1 MTEHRPLQKRTS
13 IDKSYTKENSFRP
26 DYLTPSNVNSI
37 PKHQSDFELEFVN
50 EEHVADF
57 MRALAYDPLSGSES
71 SAEHIAASSELIPR
85 QRKKKAKK
93 KQEQET
99 GAPKGISQ
107 TLLRYPLML
116 AIGATI
122 LIELLL
128 YISLRQIV
136 RAWENFFSWR
146 GKRRRLRND
155 LRAATSYKEWCRAAD
170 ALDKYMHKDTWK
182 LSDAYGFYDYRLIQ
196 KVITHLRMYRESDD
210 PEDALN
216 LKDVLYACLK
226 QNFAGIENAKL
237 YSNSYLGTK
246 KLVEDY
252 VNEVT
257 RSIEALAESPH
268 IPAEDKRLAFKLYSK
283 NYGRTAFCLS
293 GGAGF
298 GYFHLGVIRALLD
311 RKLLPSIIT
320 GTSAGSLMGAMV
332 CTRTD
337 EELREILVPELEQ
350 KINICQGS
358 FLSKVVRYAKTGAFF
373 DAEQWC
379 REAMWFT
386 RGSLTFKEAY
396 ERTGRI
402 FNVSVIPYD
411 PHSPP
416 KLLNYIT
423 APHCVIWSAI
433 IASAAIPGVL
443 NPVVLMQKKL
453 KSDRLVP
460 YNYGHKFKDGSLRT
474 DIPTQALHNQFNV
487 NYTVVS
493 QVNPHIHVFFYANQ
507 GSPGRPVTH
516 RYGKGWRGGF
526 LASTAEQLLKLDL
539 SKWLKVLRDLDLLPK
554 LLDQDWSS
562 TFLQKFDGTVTILPR
577 AGLSDWLYIVAD
589 PDSARLQKLFRS
601 GELQAWPKV
610 SMVSNR
616 MRIESSIQLA
626 RKAVRETQK
635 ANKRQLSTDVDTY
648 YHQER
653 EAANAS
659 DDTSGSSDEKIFLA
673 GSRRASMANGGDLVA
688 ESELEKEER
697 KRRRFVAQF
706 SDRRAIMD
714 GKEITAQL
722 MQERATED
730 TEDDEDEDLV

>member
-1 MTEHRPLQKRTS
+1 MSEHRPLQKRTS
-13 IDKSYTKENSFRP
+13 IDTTEIKEKNKCPAYTPCSSSKTGSKRK
-26 DYLTPSNVNSI
+26 T
-37 PKHQSDFELEFVN
+37 DFDLDFVN

-57 MRALAYDPLSGSES
+57 VRALAYDPLNGSES
-71 SAEHIAASSELIPR
+71 GTEHIAASSELLPA
-85 QRKKKAKK
+85 QRKEKSKKRRT
-93 KQEQET
+93 QET

-107 TLLRYPLML
+107 TLLRYPLMF
-116 AIGATI
+116 AIGTTI

-128 YISLRQIV
+128 YIGLRQIV
-136 RAWENFFSWR
+136 RAWESFFSWR
-146 GKRRRLRND
+146 GKRRQLRKE
-155 LRAATSYKEWCRAAD
+155 LRAATSYEEWCRAAE
-170 ALDKYMHKDTWK
+170 ALDTYMQKDKWK
-182 LSDAYGFYDYRLIQ
+182 LADEHGYYDYRLIQ
-196 KVITHLRMYRESDD
+196 KVIHHLKKYRESED
-210 PEDALN
+210 PEDAVN

-226 QNFAGIENAKL
+226 ENFAGIENSKL
-237 YSNSYLGTK
+237 YSNTYLGTK
-246 KLVEDY
+246 KLIEEY
-252 VNEVT
+252 VDEVT
-257 RSIEALAESPH
+257 RSIEAFANSPH
-268 IPAEDKRLAFKLYSK
+268 ISMEDKRLAFKLYSK

-350 KINICQGS
+350 RIRICQGS
-358 FLSKVVRYAKTGAFF
+358 FFSKVVRYAKTGAFF

-416 KLLNYIT
+416 KLLNYLT

-433 IASAAIPGVL
+433 IASAAIPGIL

-474 DIPTQALHNQFNV
+474 DIPTLALNKQFDV
-487 NYTVVS
+487 NYTIVS

-589 PDSARLQKLFRS
+589 PDAARLRKLFRV
-601 GELQAWPKV
+601 GELQAWPKI
-610 SMVSNR
+610 SMISNR

-626 RKAVRETQK
+626 RKALRGSQK
-635 ANKRQLSTDVDTY
+635 ANNRLSISDMDSVY
-648 YHQER
+648 QQER
-653 EAANAS
+653 AALNGS
-659 DDTSGSSDEKIFLA
+659 DDVLGSSDEKIFLA
-673 GSRRASMANGGDLVA
+673 GSRRASMATGGDAMA
-688 ESELEKEER
+688 ESELKKEET

-706 SDRRAIMD
+706 SDRRAVMD

-722 MQERATED
+722 TQECS
-730 TEDDEDEDLV
+730 EDDDDHGDDESDF